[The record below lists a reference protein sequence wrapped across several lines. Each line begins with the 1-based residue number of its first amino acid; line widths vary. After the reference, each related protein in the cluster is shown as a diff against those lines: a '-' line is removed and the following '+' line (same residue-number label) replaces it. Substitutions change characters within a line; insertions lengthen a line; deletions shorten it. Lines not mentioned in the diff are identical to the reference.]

1 MRGQSV
7 DSSLH
12 VCNSM
17 YIYHDKWGVHCCL
30 FEYRK
35 YISEIDQP
43 WSRLNISWK
52 HIRS

>member
-1 MRGQSV
+1 MY
-7 DSSLH
+7 
-12 VCNSM
+12 VC
-17 YIYHDKWGVHCCL
+17 IYHDKWGVHCCL

-52 HIRS
+52 HIRLNLSLV